1 MEQAAIAYIVG
12 AILLIIAAFLLAR
25 PIKLLFKLII
35 NSALGCLGIVLFNL
49 AGGILGLS
57 IGVNIVTAL
66 TVGILGMPGFALIL
80 FLQKIL

>member
-1 MEQAAIAYIVG
+1 MSQTAIAYVVG
-12 AILLIIAAFLLAR
+12 AILFTIALFLLAR
-25 PIKLLFKLII
+25 PIKLLLKLTL
-35 NSALGCLGIVLFNL
+35 NSALGCVGIIIFNL
-49 AGGILGLS
+49 ASGFLGLS